1 MVQFH
6 SLAALDPAPAAALMN
21 FATLMTTNDYDD
33 ANTNAN
39 ANDDDT
45 PMIYEERLGNLS
57 FLLLMLS
64 QVRGGE
70 MLRSR
75 SARAYALRRLS
86 SLRAAR
92 S

>member
-6 SLAALDPAPAAALMN
+6 SLAAIDPAPAAALMN

-39 ANDDDT
+39 ANDDT

-57 FLLLMLS
+57 FLLLMLT